1 MIPHMRRAFTLL
13 ELLVATGVFV
23 VGFVAVFSLFLAG
36 MRFRKLADDT
46 TRGALAASSLVHEIR
61 IDSGTEDIGG
71 AGTDAYEPG
80 DYIGNGLAGTANPV
94 AGSPYVVM
102 ADELY
107 PYPQQPG
114 TWFRVLDSTDVLGS
128 REQADANAID
138 PTLDPVNQPHLSNTL
153 HVKLLVLP
161 FSTTDAKLSFTELQR
176 RLRVRD
182 DAGTVLN
189 KDSTDSGETRAFI
202 DTLVKRGLATY
213 YDAVIL
219 RQPHWL
225 FTP

>member
-23 VGFVAVFSLFLAG
+23 VGFVAVFGLFLAG

-71 AGTDAYEPG
+71 AGIEPHEPG
-80 DYIGNGLAGTANPV
+80 DYIGNGLAGAGNQG
-94 AGSPYVVM
+94 AGSPDVAM
-102 ADELY
+102 TDELY

-114 TWFRVLDSTDVLGS
+114 TWFRVIDSTDVLGS
-128 REQADANAID
+128 RVATDA
-138 PTLDPVNQPHLSNTL
+138 PTTEPVNQPNLSNTL

-161 FSTTDAKLSFTELQR
+161 FSTTDAKLTFTELQR
-176 RLRVRD
+176 RLRIRD
-182 DAGTVLN
+182 DAGTLLKPTN
-189 KDSTDSGETRAFI
+189 AEETKAFL

-225 FTP
+225 FTR